1 MMFDPTYLAGLGD
14 TALGQSSLDWLRVGT
29 CLPLR
34 RVLDTPGRRQGRN
47 WHSAV
52 EVQAPDGRLLGF
64 LPFSDSEAVA
74 NAIDAGLPAAARVT
88 ALMPSRHRPRV
99 HLAIEVGRVTAG
111 NHRA

>member
-1 MMFDPTYLAGLGD
+1 MFDRTYLAGLGD
-14 TALGQSSLDWLRVGT
+14 TALGQASLDWLRVGT

-34 RVLDTPGRRQGRN
+34 RVPCTLGQRQGLSWR
-47 WHSAV
+47 SAV

-74 NAIDAGLPAAARVT
+74 DAIDAGLPAAARVT
-88 ALMPSRHRPRV
+88 ALVPNRPRPRV
-99 HLAIEVGRVTAG
+99 HLTIEVGRVTAG

>member
-1 MMFDPTYLAGLGD
+1 MFDPTYLAGLAD
-14 TALGQSSLDWLRVGT
+14 TALGQSSLDWLRIGT
-29 CLPLR
+29 FLPLR
-34 RVLDTPGRRQGRN
+34 RVPGTAGRRQGRS

-74 NAIDAGLPAAARVT
+74 DAIDAGLPATARVT
-88 ALMPSRHRPRV
+88 ALVPSRHRPRV
-99 HLAIEVGRVTAG
+99 HLAIEVGRVAAG